1 MSGGQGPDEK
11 IPEAVAMAKFA
22 RKRGIKTNHLLIEDK
37 SKNTYQNM
45 LFSKRLATK
54 DFGGSNF
61 KAKFFSNNY
70 HIFRAALLA
79 KEVGLKAN
87 GVGAF
92 TRFYYLPNA
101 IIREFAGVFVMH
113 KRRHFVIMGV
123 IVLFFILQ
131 AILVATGNIKF
142 SVI

>member
-1 MSGGQGPDEK
+1 
-11 IPEAVAMAKFA
+11 
-22 RKRGIKTNHLLIEDK
+22 
-37 SKNTYQNM
+37 M
-45 LFSKRLATK
+45 LFSKELATK

-70 HIFRAALLA
+70 HIFRAAPLA

-113 KRRHFVIMGV
+113 KRRHFVIMGL

-131 AILVATGNIKF
+131 AILVMTGLERF
-142 SVI
+142 TVI